1 MKDRGLYDDHGD
13 IDKLNVLLPI
23 GNPLQPSKYGDRN
36 EGLCNRMTPVV
47 VPLSLPR
54 DNETSSLS
62 IKQNINEIK
71 AYMMR
76 VKKSNTPLLMTC
88 LNTILAPL
96 LSVKNFKEAA
106 KHSFDAVSAVYTNV
120 AGPTQ
125 SISLQSPNKD
135 YEITGLQVVM
145 PHPVAIFCILSY
157 NSTMFFNITVDTRT
171 GIDAFILRESW
182 IKAVKTVAESVIS
195 DDKWKDQLAFLSTS
209 KEYGGNGIVYTCGTP
224 KAKD

>member
-1 MKDRGLYDDHGD
+1 MS
-13 IDKLNVLLPI
+13 NV
-23 GNPLQPSKYGDRN
+23 
-36 EGLCNRMTPVV
+36 GLCNRMTPVV
-47 VPLSLPR
+47 VPLSIP
-54 DNETSSLS
+54 NKTSSLS
-62 IKQNINEIK
+62 IKQNINGIK

-88 LNTILAPL
+88 LNTILAPF
-96 LSVKNFKEAA
+96 LSVENLKKAA

-125 SISLQSPNKD
+125 SISLQSPSKD

-145 PHPVAIFCILSY
+145 PHPVSILTVLSY
-157 NSTMFFNITVDTRT
+157 DSTIFINITLDTRM

-182 IKAVKTVAESVIS
+182 IEAVKTVAESVIS
-195 DDKWKDQLAFLSTS
+195 DDKWKDELAVLSTS

>member
-1 MKDRGLYDDHGD
+1 
-13 IDKLNVLLPI
+13 
-23 GNPLQPSKYGDRN
+23 
-36 EGLCNRMTPVV
+36 MTPVV

-62 IKQNINEIK
+62 IKQNINGIK

-88 LNTILAPL
+88 LNTILAPF
-96 LSVKNFKEAA
+96 LSVENLKKAA

-125 SISLQSPNKD
+125 SISLQSPSKD

-145 PHPVAIFCILSY
+145 PHPVSIFCILSY
-157 NSTMFFNITVDTRT
+157 NSTMHFNITLDTRT

-182 IKAVKTVAESVIS
+182 IEAVKTVAESVIS
-195 DDKWKDQLAFLSTS
+195 DDKWEDQLAFLSTS
-209 KEYGGNGIVYTCGTP
+209 KEYGGNGIVYTCGA